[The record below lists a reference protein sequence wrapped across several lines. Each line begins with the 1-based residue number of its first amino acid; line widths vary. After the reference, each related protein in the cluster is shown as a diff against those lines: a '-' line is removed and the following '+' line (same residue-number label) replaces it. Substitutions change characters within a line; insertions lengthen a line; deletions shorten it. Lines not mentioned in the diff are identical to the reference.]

1 MCLAC
6 LLTLRAFI
14 KLFATIIQTQQ
25 MCPMPVAYSC
35 SFYCLGYLGLKGL
48 LLSWLWQQQQLPG
61 LNEGIITIVQSAFVL
76 NYIGL
81 GESPGKYV
89 ILACSQSF
97 WQANLYL
104 QHPQLQGFSCHPS
117 EFLQSALGPKREAFM
132 DGTMCFICNLR
143 RKLSIVLPW
152 FGV

>member
-1 MCLAC
+1 MFLGC

-14 KLFATIIQTQQ
+14 RLFTIIIQTQQ
-25 MCPMPVAYSC
+25 MCPLQVTYSC

-48 LLSWLWQQQQLPG
+48 LLSWLSDIKSTVWSQ
-61 LNEGIITIVQSAFVL
+61 GIIPILQCVFGL
-76 NYIGL
+76 NYIEL
-81 GESPGKYV
+81 GESTPF
-89 ILACSQSF
+89 IACSQSF

-104 QHPQLQGFSCHPS
+104 QEHPQLQGFSCHPS

-132 DGTMCFICNLR
+132 DGTMWCICNLR
-143 RKLSIVLPW
+143 GKLSIVLLQ